1 MLIDGG
7 GSFDD
12 RFDFGRYV
20 VAPFL
25 WKMRIKKIDTVV
37 LSHPHPDHL
46 NGLPFILEHFE
57 VEEVWTNGDKVESP
71 SFEMFMK
78 TIVDKKIGTKIVS
91 TRSGPFLENG
101 VSIKILNPR
110 KPISG
115 GRPFL
120 SDRESNNSSL
130 VLKLSFREVSI
141 LLGGDIAMPA
151 ETALVESGDDLRS
164 NVLLVPHHGLRQSCT
179 APFLRRVKPA
189 YAIISSRETS
199 FLRAP
204 HPEVIERLERSGAKI
219 YRTDLQGAVTAETD
233 GCAVNVQAYKSN

>member
-1 MLIDGG
+1 MLVDGG
-7 GSFDD
+7 GSFDG

-57 VEEVWTNGDKVESP
+57 VDEVWTNGEKVESP

-78 TIVDKKIGTKIVS
+78 TIVNKKIGTKIVS
-91 TRSGPFLENG
+91 ARNGPFLENG

-115 GRPFL
+115 GPPLL
-120 SDRESNNSSL
+120 SPTG
-130 VLKLSFREVSI
+130 K
-141 LLGGDIAMPA
+141 A
-151 ETALVESGDDLRS
+151 TT
-164 NVLLVPHHGLRQSCT
+164 VPWS
-179 APFLRRVKPA
+179 
-189 YAIISSRETS
+189 
-199 FLRAP
+199 
-204 HPEVIERLERSGAKI
+204 
-219 YRTDLQGAVTAETD
+219 
-233 GCAVNVQAYKSN
+233 